1 MLDTDTDRFRQDQ
14 RQSWDSVASG
24 WQKWWRTFE
33 KGAQKISDRLI
44 ELTEI
49 KPCSKVVDIAT
60 GIGEPAI
67 TAAMRV
73 GISGHVLAT
82 DISPQMLSIAKQRA
96 ISQNLQGIIDF
107 KEGDVETIDLDTSI
121 FDAVLCRW
129 GLMFL
134 PNLESGLSNIY
145 ESLVDGGRF
154 AAAVWASSDKVPQL
168 SLAIDT
174 ARKEINIQ
182 TPIPPPSRTPG
193 PFSLADV
200 NILKKYFICSGFK
213 DINIERIIVT
223 FEFDSAEDYTKFTQ
237 DIAAPVNALLVNQ
250 TLEQKEKIW
259 KAVTK
264 AAATKY
270 GNNQKG
276 FINLDNEAICIVGT
290 K

>member
-1 MLDTDTDRFRQDQ
+1 MSDTDTHQFRQGQ

-24 WQKWWRTFE
+24 WQKWYRTFE
-33 KGAQKISDRLI
+33 NGAQKISDRLI
-44 ELTEI
+44 ELAEI
-49 KPCSKVVDIAT
+49 EPGSKVVDIAT

-67 TAAMRV
+67 TAATRV
-73 GISGHVLAT
+73 GISGRVLAT

-107 KEGDVETIDLDTSI
+107 KEGDVKTIDLAAST
-121 FDAVLCRW
+121 FDAALCRW

-134 PNLESGLSNIY
+134 PNLETRLSNIY
-145 ESLVDGGRF
+145 KSLVDGGGF

-174 ARKEINIQ
+174 ARKEINIP
-182 TPIPPPSRTPG
+182 TPAFGTPG

-200 NILKKYFICSGFK
+200 NILKKYFINCGFK
-213 DINIERIIVT
+213 DINIERVIVT

-250 TLEQKEKIW
+250 TLEHKEKIW

-264 AAATKY
+264 AAETKY

-276 FINLDNEAICIVGT
+276 SINLDNEAICIVGT